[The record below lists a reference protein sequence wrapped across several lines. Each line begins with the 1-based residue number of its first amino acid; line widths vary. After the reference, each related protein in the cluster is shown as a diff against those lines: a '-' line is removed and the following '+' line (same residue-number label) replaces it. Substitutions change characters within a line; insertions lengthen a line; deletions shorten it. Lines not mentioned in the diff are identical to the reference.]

1 MADSKS
7 LNEVLKSI
15 SLEEIEKVV
24 AETED
29 NLAIYSTISEEV
41 IKRYTKELDDVMQ
54 AVYTDIISVPDPSIS
69 VFEKYHL
76 ELSNCLYFMQ
86 ERLEKLGSLDYLSK
100 TKYKEVYNQAYL
112 DNQLP
117 DTNSNK
123 KKTVNEL
130 VALSEEASKSE
141 AITNDI
147 YARAYK
153 VLKNK
158 IDAAN
163 TMISTISKSISR
175 RMGEEYL
182 PSTPVTGV
190 RKILNETI
198 DL

>member
-1 MADSKS
+1 MQI
-7 LNEVLKSI
+7 SI
-15 SLEEIEKVV
+15 EEIEKVV

-29 NLAIYSTISEEV
+29 NLAIYSTIFDEV

-54 AVYTDIISVPDPSIS
+54 AVYTDIISVSDPSIS
-69 VFEKYHL
+69 VFEKYRL

-112 DNQLP
+112 DNQLL
-117 DTNSNK
+117 DTTSNK

-147 YARAYK
+147 YTRAYK

>member
-1 MADSKS
+1 MQI
-7 LNEVLKSI
+7 SI
-15 SLEEIEKVV
+15 EEIEKVV

-29 NLAIYSTISEEV
+29 NLAIYSTISDEV

-117 DTNSNK
+117 DTTSK

-182 PSTPVTGV
+182 PSTPVTEV

>member
-1 MADSKS
+1 MQVT
-7 LNEVLKSI
+7 LND
-15 SLEEIEKVV
+15 IERVMT
-24 AETED
+24 ETED
-29 NLAIYSTISEEV
+29 NYNVYASVANDV
-41 IKRYTKELDDVMQ
+41 ITRYTKSLDDVMEGI
-54 AVYTDIISVPDPSIS
+54 YNEIILVSDPSIS
-69 VFEKYHL
+69 TLEKYHL

-86 ERLEKLGSLDYLSK
+86 ERLERLGSLDYLSK

-112 DNQLP
+112 DSQLP
-117 DTNSNK
+117 DATSNK

-130 VALSEEASKSE
+130 VAISEEASKSE
-141 AITNDI
+141 ALTNDI

-163 TMISTISKSISR
+163 TMISTLSKSISR

-190 RKILNETI
+190 RKILNEGDI
-198 DL
+198 L

>member
-1 MADSKS
+1 MQ
-7 LNEVLKSI
+7 VT
-15 SLEEIEKVV
+15 LEEIQSVV
-24 AETED
+24 KETEENYD
-29 NLAIYSTISEEV
+29 VYSSVSNEV
-41 IKRYTKELDDVMQ
+41 ISRYTKSLDDIMNRIHE
-54 AVYTDIISVPDPSIS
+54 DIIMVSDPSIS
-69 VFEKYHL
+69 TFEKYHL

-112 DNQLP
+112 DSQLP
-117 DTNSNK
+117 DATSNK

-130 VALSEEASKSE
+130 VAISEEASKAE
-141 AITNDI
+141 AVTNDI

-153 VLKNK
+153 ILKNK

-163 TMISTISKSISR
+163 TMISTLSKSISR

-190 RKILNETI
+190 RKILNEEI
-198 DL
+198 EL

>member
-1 MADSKS
+1 MQIT
-7 LNEVLKSI
+7 V
-15 SLEEIEKVV
+15 EEIEGVI
-24 AETED
+24 AETEE
-29 NLAIYSTISEEV
+29 NYSVYSSIANEV
-41 IKRYTKELDDVMQ
+41 TSRYTKELDDIMQ
-54 AVYTDIISVPDPSIS
+54 RIHDEIILVSDPSIS
-69 VFEKYHL
+69 AFEKYHL

-86 ERLEKLGSLDYLSK
+86 ERLERLGSLDYLSK

-112 DNQLP
+112 DSQLP
-117 DTNSNK
+117 DVTSNK

-130 VALSEEASKSE
+130 VAISEEASKSE

-163 TMISTISKSISR
+163 TMISTLSKSITR

-190 RKILNETI
+190 RKILNEDI
-198 DL
+198 VL

>member
-1 MADSKS
+1 MQIT
-7 LNEVLKSI
+7 V
-15 SLEEIEKVV
+15 EEIEGVI
-24 AETED
+24 AETEE
-29 NLAIYSTISEEV
+29 NYSVYSSIANEV
-41 IKRYTKELDDVMQ
+41 TSRYTKELDDIMQ
-54 AVYTDIISVPDPSIS
+54 RIHDEIILVSDPSIS
-69 VFEKYHL
+69 TFEKYHL

-86 ERLEKLGSLDYLSK
+86 ERLERLGSLDYLSK

-112 DNQLP
+112 DSQLP
-117 DTNSNK
+117 DVTSNK

-130 VALSEEASKSE
+130 VAISEEASKSE

-153 VLKNK
+153 ILKNK

-163 TMISTISKSISR
+163 TMISTLSKSITR

-190 RKILNETI
+190 RKILNEDI
-198 DL
+198 VL

>member
-1 MADSKS
+1 MQI
-7 LNEVLKSI
+7 SI
-15 SLEEIEKVV
+15 EEIEKVV

-29 NLAIYSTISEEV
+29 NLAIYSTISDEV

-117 DTNSNK
+117 DTTSNKK

>member
-1 MADSKS
+1 MQI
-7 LNEVLKSI
+7 SI
-15 SLEEIEKVV
+15 EEIEKVV

-29 NLAIYSTISEEV
+29 NLAIYSTISDEV

-112 DNQLP
+112 DNHLP
-117 DTNSNK
+117 DTTSNK

>member
-1 MADSKS
+1 MQIT
-7 LNEVLKSI
+7 V
-15 SLEEIEKVV
+15 EEIESVI
-24 AETED
+24 AETEE
-29 NLAIYSTISEEV
+29 NYSVYSSIANEV
-41 IKRYTKELDDVMQ
+41 TSRYTKELDDIMQ
-54 AVYTDIISVPDPSIS
+54 RIHDEIILVSDPSIS
-69 VFEKYHL
+69 TFEKYHL

-86 ERLEKLGSLDYLSK
+86 ERLERLGSLDYLSK

-112 DNQLP
+112 DSQLP
-117 DTNSNK
+117 DVTSNK

-130 VALSEEASKSE
+130 VAISEEASKSE

-163 TMISTISKSISR
+163 TMISTLSKSITR

-190 RKILNETI
+190 RKILNEDI
-198 DL
+198 VL

>member
-1 MADSKS
+1 
-7 LNEVLKSI
+7 
-15 SLEEIEKVV
+15 
-24 AETED
+24 
-29 NLAIYSTISEEV
+29 
-41 IKRYTKELDDVMQ
+41 MQ

-117 DTNSNK
+117 DTTSNK

>member
-1 MADSKS
+1 MQ
-7 LNEVLKSI
+7 I

-54 AVYTDIISVPDPSIS
+54 AVYTDIVSVPDPSIS

-117 DTNSNK
+117 DNNSNK

>member
-1 MADSKS
+1 MQ
-7 LNEVLKSI
+7 I

-24 AETED
+24 AETDD
-29 NLAIYSTISEEV
+29 NLAVYSTVSEEV
-41 IKRYTKELDDVMQ
+41 VKRYTKELDNVMQ
-54 AVYTDIISVPDPSIS
+54 AIYTDIISVPDPSIS

-117 DTNSNK
+117 DATSNK

-141 AITNDI
+141 SITNDI

-198 DL
+198 DF

>member
-1 MADSKS
+1 MQITVEDIK
-7 LNEVLKSI
+7 NVI
-15 SLEEIEKVV
+15 S
-24 AETED
+24 ETEE
-29 NLAIYSTISEEV
+29 NYGVYSSIAEEV
-41 IKRYTKELDDVMQ
+41 VTRYTKSLDDIMTG
-54 AVYTDIISVPDPSIS
+54 VYTDIISVSDPSIS
-69 VFEKYHL
+69 TFEKYHL

-117 DTNSNK
+117 DATSNK

-130 VALSEEASKSE
+130 VAISEEASKSE

-147 YARAYK
+147 YSRAYK
-153 VLKNK
+153 ILKNK

-163 TMISTISKSISR
+163 TMISTLSKSISR

-182 PSTPVTGV
+182 PSTPITGV
-190 RKILNETI
+190 RKILNEGDI
-198 DL
+198 L

>member
-1 MADSKS
+1 MQI
-7 LNEVLKSI
+7 SI
-15 SLEEIEKVV
+15 EEIEKVV

-29 NLAIYSTISEEV
+29 NLAIYSTISDEV

-117 DTNSNK
+117 DNTSNK

-163 TMISTISKSISR
+163 TMLSTISKSISR

>member
-1 MADSKS
+1 MQI
-7 LNEVLKSI
+7 SI
-15 SLEEIEKVV
+15 EEIEKVV
-24 AETED
+24 SETED
-29 NLAIYSTISEEV
+29 NLAIYSTISDEV

-112 DNQLP
+112 DNQIP
-117 DTNSNK
+117 DTTSNK

>member
-1 MADSKS
+1 MQ
-7 LNEVLKSI
+7 I

-24 AETED
+24 SETED

-112 DNQLP
+112 DNQLS

>member
-1 MADSKS
+1 MQIT
-7 LNEVLKSI
+7 V
-15 SLEEIEKVV
+15 EEIEGVI
-24 AETED
+24 AETEE
-29 NLAIYSTISEEV
+29 NYSVYSSIANEV
-41 IKRYTKELDDVMQ
+41 TSRYTKELDDIMQ
-54 AVYTDIISVPDPSIS
+54 RIHDEIILVSDPSIS
-69 VFEKYHL
+69 TFEKYHL

-86 ERLEKLGSLDYLSK
+86 ERLERLGSLDYLSK

-112 DNQLP
+112 DSQLP
-117 DTNSNK
+117 DVTSNK

-130 VALSEEASKSE
+130 VAISEEASKSE

-163 TMISTISKSISR
+163 TMISTLSKSITR

-190 RKILNETI
+190 RKILNEDI
-198 DL
+198 VL

>member
-1 MADSKS
+1 MQI
-7 LNEVLKSI
+7 SI
-15 SLEEIEKVV
+15 EEIEKVV

-29 NLAIYSTISEEV
+29 NLAIYSTISDEV

-112 DNQLP
+112 GNQLP
-117 DTNSNK
+117 DTTSNK

>member
-1 MADSKS
+1 MQVTLDD
-7 LNEVLKSI
+7 
-15 SLEEIEKVV
+15 IERVMT
-24 AETED
+24 ETED
-29 NLAIYSTISEEV
+29 NYNVYASVANDV
-41 IKRYTKELDDVMQ
+41 ITRYTKSLDDVMEGI
-54 AVYTDIISVPDPSIS
+54 YNEIILVSDPSIS
-69 VFEKYHL
+69 TLEKYHL

-86 ERLEKLGSLDYLSK
+86 ERLERLGSLDYLSK

-112 DNQLP
+112 DSQLP
-117 DTNSNK
+117 DATSNK

-130 VALSEEASKSE
+130 VAISEEASKSE
-141 AITNDI
+141 ALTNDI

-190 RKILNETI
+190 RKILNEGDI
-198 DL
+198 L

>member
-1 MADSKS
+1 MQI
-7 LNEVLKSI
+7 SI
-15 SLEEIEKVV
+15 EEIEKVV

-29 NLAIYSTISEEV
+29 NLAIYSTISDEV

-117 DTNSNK
+117 DTTSSK